1 MNIQLLGD
9 RILVEPTPTE
19 TKTTSGIIIPENVS
33 GEPLEGTIAATGN
46 GTKKNPV
53 SVKKGD
59 TVLYGK
65 HAGTELK
72 LEDTDVN
79 YLMMRESDIIT
90 VL

>member
-33 GEPLEGTIAATGN
+33 GKPLEGTIVATGN

-79 YLMMRESDIIT
+79 YLMMRESDIIA